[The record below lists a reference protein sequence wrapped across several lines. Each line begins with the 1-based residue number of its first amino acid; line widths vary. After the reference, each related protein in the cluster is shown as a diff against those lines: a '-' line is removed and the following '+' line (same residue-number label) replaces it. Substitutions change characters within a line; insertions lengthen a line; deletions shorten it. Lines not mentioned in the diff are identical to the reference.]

1 VTLRSICIRN
11 AVEAMPKPQI
21 KPPSAKPQL
30 ADTLRQAVEH
40 HQRGQL
46 YEAEALYR
54 QVLAVQTGNFD
65 ALHLCGVLMHQR
77 GQPAEALKLIAS
89 ALKTNARSAAAHSN
103 YGIVLAVLERH
114 EDALKSY
121 ERAVKLKPDYAE
133 ALNNRGNTLRA
144 LKRTQDA
151 LLSFE
156 RAIAARPDYSEALNN
171 RGNALVELGR
181 NEEAL
186 ASYEQAL
193 VHRPNYPDALVNRGQ
208 CLVRLNRQDDALASF
223 DRALSYQS
231 RHSAALKE
239 RGHVLR
245 DRKRLAEALQCYEQ
259 ALAIAPD
266 DAVTH
271 ANRGLVLRDLKRFNE
286 AFDAYD
292 RALSLKPDYV
302 EVVVAR
308 GNVFYEMGSYDQ
320 ALKEYERA
328 LDMQPD
334 FAFGFNNRGNALNA
348 MGRHEEAL
356 ASYERALTL
365 KPDYTEAHNNR
376 GNALLDL
383 NRPAEAL
390 ADYESAM
397 AHKPLAFALV
407 NRGSALRYLDRV
419 DEALDS
425 FDRAIAIDPQLA
437 EAHWNKALLCLSL
450 GDFERGWPGYEWRWR
465 GATDLTP
472 RDFTQPQ
479 WRGEDLTGKTILLH
493 AEQGFGDSIQFVRY
507 VPMVAKRGGKIVL
520 ELPDSLMPL
529 IGTFDGVIGMYRRGD
544 ALPAFDVHCPLLSLP
559 LAFGTTIE
567 TIPAVVPYLH
577 PPAERIES
585 WRTRFASLGRPRIGL
600 VWSGKPTH
608 KNDHNRS
615 IALSQLVPLLSLPGA
630 QFVSLQREYRD
641 TDLPVLDRVPVVR
654 IEDGLADFAET
665 AAAIAE
671 LDLVIAV
678 DTAVAHLAG
687 AMGKPLWLLLSHIQ
701 DWRWLCQRTD
711 SPWYPSARLFR
722 QPQIDEWDGVI
733 ARVAHELAEFSKVCD
748 TAAK

>member
-1 VTLRSICIRN
+1 M
-11 AVEAMPKPQI
+11 AKPQI
-21 KPPSAKPQL
+21 KPLSAKPDV
-30 ADTLRQAVEH
+30 AGTLRQAVAH
-40 HQRGQL
+40 HQRAEL
-46 YEAEALYR
+46 SEAEALYQ
-54 QVLAVQTGNFD
+54 QVLAVEAGNFD

-77 GQPAEALKLIAS
+77 GQPAEALKLIAR

-114 EDALKSY
+114 EEALKSY
-121 ERAVKLKPDYAE
+121 ERAIKLTPDYAE

-144 LKRTQDA
+144 LKRTRDA
-151 LLSFE
+151 LASFE

-171 RGNALVELGR
+171 RGNALFELGR
-181 NEEAL
+181 HEDAL
-186 ASYEQAL
+186 ASYERAL
-193 VHRPNYPDALVNRGQ
+193 AHRPNYADALVNRGQ
-208 CLVRLNRQDDALASF
+208 CLVKLSRGDDALASF
-223 DRALSYQS
+223 DRALSYEPG
-231 RHSAALKE
+231 HAAALKE
-239 RGHVLR
+239 RGHLLR
-245 DRKRLAEALQCYEQ
+245 DRKQLAEALNCYEQ
-259 ALAIAPD
+259 AIAIASD

-286 AFDAYD
+286 AFEAYD
-292 RALSLKPDYV
+292 RALALNPDNV

-308 GNVFYEMGSYDQ
+308 GNVYYEMHSHDH
-320 ALKEYERA
+320 ALREYERA
-328 LDMQPD
+328 LEMQPN

-348 MGRHEEAL
+348 MGRHAEAL
-356 ASYERALTL
+356 ASYERALAL

-390 ADYESAM
+390 VNYESAI
-397 AHKPLAFALV
+397 AHKPSAFALV
-407 NRGSALRYLDRV
+407 NRGSALRYLGRIE
-419 DEALDS
+419 EALDS
-425 FDRAIAIDPQLA
+425 FDRAIALEPDLA

-450 GDFERGWPGYEWRWR
+450 GDFQQGWPGYEWRWR

-507 VPMVAKRGGKIVL
+507 VPMVAAKGGSIVL

-529 IGTFDGVIGMYRRGD
+529 VGKIDGVIGMYRRGD
-544 ALPAFDVHCPLLSLP
+544 VLPAFDVHCPLLSLP
-559 LAFGTTIE
+559 LAFGTTLE
-567 TIPAVVPYLH
+567 TIPAWVPYLH
-577 PPAERIES
+577 APAERIEP
-585 WRTRFASLGRPRIGL
+585 WRTRFASFGEPRIGL

-615 IALSQLVPLLSLPGA
+615 IALSRLEPLISVPGA
-630 QFVSLQREYRD
+630 HFVSLQCEYRD
-641 TDLPVLDRVPVVR
+641 ADLPILDRLPVLR
-654 IEDGLADFAET
+654 IEDALTDFAAT

-687 AMGKPLWLLLSHIQ
+687 AMGKPLWLLLSYIQ
-701 DWRWLCQRTD
+701 DWRWLCQGTD

-722 QPQIDEWDGVI
+722 QPHIGEWDGVI
-733 ARVAHELAEFSKVCD
+733 AHVAQGLAEFSKAGD
-748 TAAK
+748 TATK

>member
-1 VTLRSICIRN
+1 
-11 AVEAMPKPQI
+11 MPKPLI
-21 KPPSAKPQL
+21 NRPSAKPNV
-30 ADTLRQAVEH
+30 ADTLRRAVDC

-46 YEAEALYR
+46 NEAEALYR
-54 QVLAVQTGNFD
+54 QVLAVQADNFD

-77 GQPAEALKLIAS
+77 NQPAEALKLIAR

-103 YGIVLAVLERH
+103 YGTVLAVLERH
-114 EDALKSY
+114 EEALESY
-121 ERAVKLKPDYAE
+121 ERAIKLKPDYAE

-144 LKRTQDA
+144 LKRADDA

-156 RAIAARPDYSEALNN
+156 RAIAARPNYSEAINN
-171 RGNALVELGR
+171 RGNALFELDR

-193 VHRPNYPDALVNRGQ
+193 VHRPDYADALVNRGQ
-208 CLVRLNRQDDALASF
+208 CLAKLNRRDEALASF
-223 DRALSYQS
+223 DRALSYQP
-231 RHSAALKE
+231 RHASALKE
-239 RGHVLR
+239 RGHLLR
-245 DRKRLAEALQCYEQ
+245 DRKQLAEALSCYEQ
-259 ALAIAPD
+259 ALAIAPG

-292 RALSLKPDYV
+292 RALALKPDYV

-308 GNVFYEMGSYDQ
+308 GNAFYEMHSYDE

-328 LDMQPD
+328 LEMQPD

-356 ASYERALTL
+356 ASFERALLL
-365 KPDYTEAHNNR
+365 KPDYTDAHNNR

-383 NRPAEAL
+383 NRPDEAL
-390 ADYESAM
+390 AHYESAI

-407 NRGSALRYLDRV
+407 NRGSALRYLDRTE
-419 DEALDS
+419 EALDS
-425 FDRAIAIDPQLA
+425 FNRAIALEPDMA
-437 EAHWNKALLCLSL
+437 EAHWNKSLLCLSI
-450 GDFERGWPGYEWRWR
+450 GDFEQGWAGYEWRWR

-472 RDFTQPQ
+472 REFTQPQ

-507 VPMVAKRGGKIVL
+507 APMVAKKGARIVL

-529 IGTFDGVIGMYRRGD
+529 IGKFDGLIGMYRRGD

-567 TIPAVVPYLH
+567 TIPASMPYLH
-577 PPAERIES
+577 APAERIEK
-585 WRTRFASLGRPRIGL
+585 WRARFACTSKPRIGL

-615 IALSQLVPLLSLPGA
+615 IALSRLEPLLSLPGV

-641 TDLPVLDRVPVVR
+641 TDLPVLGRLPVLR
-654 IEDGLADFAET
+654 IEDALTDFAET
-665 AAAIAE
+665 AAAITE

-701 DWRWLCQRTD
+701 DWRWLSQRTD

-722 QPQIDEWDGVI
+722 QPQIDEWEGVI
-733 ARVAHELAEFSKVCD
+733 ARVGHELAEFCKTCG
-748 TAAK
+748 TLTK